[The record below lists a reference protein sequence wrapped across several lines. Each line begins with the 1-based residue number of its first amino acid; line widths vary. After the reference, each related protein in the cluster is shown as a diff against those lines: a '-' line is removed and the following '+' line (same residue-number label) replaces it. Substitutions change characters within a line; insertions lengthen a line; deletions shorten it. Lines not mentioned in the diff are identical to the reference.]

1 MYPKQRKEKK
11 MAPPKLKEKCYAC
24 GKDSNYSILLAITG
38 GRIYLPNQ
46 AVRAEGTPRHPGYG
60 EVAFC
65 ASCMRTIE
73 DNLRAT
79 ILYIQSENEIPSPS
93 EP

>member
-1 MYPKQRKEKK
+1 
-11 MAPPKLKEKCYAC
+11 MAPPKLKAKCYSS
-24 GKDSNYSILLAITG
+24 GKNSNYSIMLATSG

-46 AVRAEGTPRHPGYG
+46 ALRSEDSPRHPGYG

-65 ASCMRTIE
+65 APCMRTIE

-79 ILYIQSENEIPSPS
+79 ILYLQSENEIPPPS